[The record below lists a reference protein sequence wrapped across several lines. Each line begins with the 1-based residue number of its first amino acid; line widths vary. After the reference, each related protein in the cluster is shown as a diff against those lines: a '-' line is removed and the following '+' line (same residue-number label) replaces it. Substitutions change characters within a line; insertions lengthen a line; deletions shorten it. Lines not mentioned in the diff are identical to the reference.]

1 MARGRDRKMM
11 QPPSDEEAA
20 REILRIFVEHRVG
33 AGNAL
38 QRTNFFSVRDAHFQR
53 GMNKAVEIGWIKRL
67 RDRYKYELT
76 ESGFVETG
84 LLK

>member
-1 MARGRDRKMM
+1 MI
-11 QPPSDEEAA
+11 QTPSDEEAA
-20 REILRIFVEHRVG
+20 REILWIFMEHRVS
-33 AGNAL
+33 AGSAL
-38 QRTNFFSVRDAHFQR
+38 QRTNFFKVRDAHFLR

-76 ESGFVETG
+76 EAGFVEAG

>member
-1 MARGRDRKMM
+1 MI
-11 QPPSDEEAA
+11 QTPSDEEAA
-20 REILRIFVEHRVG
+20 REILRIFMEHRVS
-33 AGNAL
+33 AGGAL
-38 QRTNFFSVRDAHFQR
+38 QRINFFKVRDAHFQR

-76 ESGFVETG
+76 EAGFAEAS